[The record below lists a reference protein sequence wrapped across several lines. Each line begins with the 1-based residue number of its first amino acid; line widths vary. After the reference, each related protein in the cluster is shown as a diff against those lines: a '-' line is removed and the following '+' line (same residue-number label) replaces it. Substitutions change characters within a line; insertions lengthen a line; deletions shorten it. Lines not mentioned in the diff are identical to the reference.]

1 MHKQRHTFTHIDT
14 HIQTKTRIAA
24 HESQEHLGTLSQN
37 HLLSVSQHHLLTLSL
52 TMATRTCLQ
61 EHGNATK
68 RMASQQ
74 ERMARIERDIYLL
87 EKRLRESQQR
97 EPPPPPPP
105 PPAPSPPLPP
115 ARQQREPPPPPPPPP
130 PPSPPPPSPPLPPA
144 PAPAD
149 PRWVVLE
156 GQTPL
161 PLPIDWWQFRTEVRT
176 LNPKPSV

>member
-105 PPAPSPPLPP
+105 PP
-115 ARQQREPPPPPPPPP
+115 